1 MLVPFVL
8 ASSFVAPAEA
18 APRAAPVEWT
28 VAGAPYSGF
37 VVYDDASTVK
47 RPGVVMIPNWM
58 GVNAAAVEKAK
69 TIAGTEY
76 VVLLAD
82 VYGAEVRP
90 ADPKEASEA
99 AAALYADRPALRARA
114 KAAVDTLVAQAGK
127 VPLDASKVGAIGFC
141 FGGSAVL
148 ELARSG
154 ADLDAF
160 VSFHGGLAT
169 PAPAAKGAV
178 KGPVLVLNGAA
189 DANVKPE
196 DIAAFRKEMT
206 DAGADWQLV
215 DFGGAVHCF
224 AEPDA
229 NRPPNCLYD
238 AKAARRAFGM
248 MELMFDEAFAPAR

>member
-1 MLVPFVL
+1 MLVAL
-8 ASSFVAPAEA
+8 ALAAVAQA
-18 APRAAPVEWT
+18 APRAVPVEWT

-37 VVYDDASTVK
+37 VVYDDATKTK
-47 RPGVVMIPNWM
+47 RPGIVMVPNWM
-58 GVNAAAVEKAK
+58 GVNDAAVEKAK

-82 VYGAEVRP
+82 VFGAKVRP
-90 ADPKEASEA
+90 TDTKQAGETAG
-99 AAALYADRPALRARA
+99 ALYADRPALRARA
-114 KAAVDTLVAQAGK
+114 TAAVETLRAQASK
-127 VPLDASKVGAIGFC
+127 VPLDVSKVAAIGFC

-148 ELARSG
+148 ELARGG

-169 PAPAAKGAV
+169 PMPAAKGAI

-196 DIAAFRKEMT
+196 DIAAFQTEMT
-206 DAGADWQLV
+206 TAGADWQFV
-215 DFGGAVHCF
+215 NFGGAVHCF

-238 AKAARRAFGM
+238 QKAAGRAFGAM
-248 MELMFDEAFAPAR
+248 DVLFDEVFASGK